1 VKQNRK
7 NIRHR
12 GFTIIELMVGVAI
25 SLIVISTV
33 YYTWNS
39 VNTHIARHSAKSQ
52 FSSEANRIIHT
63 ISSQIRKSPEVLSWS
78 ERQIFFLSPDDGDTL
93 SYVFRDENL
102 LCNGDTVKMVDMRN
116 KITDFRIRDLEED
129 RIEEYHPVLF
139 EISLI
144 MTNGYDTLANSITVK
159 PNKVS
164 PKKDDFFGDDFW

>member
-1 VKQNRK
+1 
-7 NIRHR
+7 
-12 GFTIIELMVGVAI
+12 
-25 SLIVISTV
+25 
-33 YYTWNS
+33 
-39 VNTHIARHSAKSQ
+39 
-52 FSSEANRIIHT
+52 
-63 ISSQIRKSPEVLSWS
+63 
-78 ERQIFFLSPDDGDTL
+78 
-93 SYVFRDENL
+93 
-102 LCNGDTVKMVDMRN
+102 MVDMRN